1 MVSINLNQSR
11 IVLTASLPELNP
23 TFRMFRR
30 FITTNATALTKEH
43 VNKGATAE
51 GMSYA
56 LSSLRSSYPN
66 LYARIHLH
74 NMPFTV
80 RPRDY
85 IWTHR
90 MKDTTPGDIIIL
102 DRIRELGS
110 KEATLRGRPWIKD
123 KRVLITATVLEHSRG
138 TKVKVPEHRQ
148 RKGRRPK
155 LTIKPH
161 TTLLR
166 IRDVVIGE

>member
-1 MVSINLNQSR
+1 MQALQVGSKDPSQSSAATMIR
-11 IVLTASLPELNP
+11 KAVDGMKHVLSLL
-23 TFRMFRR
+23 
-30 FITTNATALTKEH
+30 H
-43 VNKGATAE
+43 
-51 GMSYA
+51 
-56 LSSLRSSYPN
+56 SSYPN

-74 NMPFTV
+74 NMPFTI

-90 MKDTTPGDIIIL
+90 MKDTKPGDIIIL
-102 DRIRELGS
+102 DRVRELGS
-110 KEATLRGRPWIKD
+110 KDATLQGKPWIKD
-123 KRVLITATVLEHSRG
+123 ARVMITATILEHSRG
-138 TKVKVPEHRQ
+138 AKVNVPEHRQ

-166 IRDVVIGE
+166 IRDIVIKE

>member
-1 MVSINLNQSR
+1 
-11 IVLTASLPELNP
+11 
-23 TFRMFRR
+23 MFRR
-30 FITTNATALTKEH
+30 FITTNTVALIKEP
-43 VNKGATAE
+43 VNKGTILGGIE
-51 GMSYA
+51 DINYA

-66 LYARIHLH
+66 LYARINLH

-90 MKDTTPGDIIIL
+90 MKDTIPGDIIIL

-110 KEATLRGRPWIKD
+110 KEATLRGRPWIKN
-123 KRVLITATVLEHSRG
+123 KRVLVMATVLEHSRG
-138 TKVKVPEHRQ
+138 AKVKVPVHRQ

-161 TTLLR
+161 ATLLR
-166 IRDVVIGE
+166 IRDIVIEE

>member
-1 MVSINLNQSR
+1 MLQ
-11 IVLTASLPELNP
+11 
-23 TFRMFRR
+23 R
-30 FITTNATALTKEH
+30 FITTNATASIQESMSK
-43 VNKGATAE
+43 KMRME
-51 GMSYA
+51 GIQSIHHA

-66 LYARIHLH
+66 LYARINLH
-74 NMPFTV
+74 NMPFTI

-90 MKDTTPGDIIIL
+90 MKDTMPGDIIML

-110 KEATLRGRPWIKD
+110 KDATLRGKPWIKD
-123 KRVLITATVLEHSRG
+123 NRVMITATVLEHSRG

-166 IRDVVIGE
+166 IRDIVIRE